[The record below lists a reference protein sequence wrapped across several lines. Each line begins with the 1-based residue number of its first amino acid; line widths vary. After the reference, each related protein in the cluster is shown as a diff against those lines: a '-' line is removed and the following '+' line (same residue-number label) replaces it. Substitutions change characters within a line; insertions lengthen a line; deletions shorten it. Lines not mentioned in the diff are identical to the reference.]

1 MRLRNPYGLYKA
13 ASKPG
18 RISPFKEDK
27 MKIDRA
33 SAEFCT
39 NCKKPFCK
47 HGTCPDLRAF
57 QKEVRATQ

>member
-18 RISPFKEDK
+18 RLSPFKEDK
-27 MKIDRA
+27 MKFDQIA
-33 SAEFCT
+33 AEFCT
-39 NCKKPFCK
+39 HCQKPTCK

-57 QKEVRATQ
+57 QKEVKLAQ